1 MSGKIPGSAH
11 LNLSL
16 GGLVI
21 VGGCIGYFRKGS
33 RMSLIA
39 GVSLGSL
46 LLGSGYMIAKTD
58 YVYEGHVLAST
69 TSGIMSI
76 AMGQR
81 YLQTMKFMPS
91 GMVATLGTLAC
102 AYNVM
107 KAMEWAPTAAS
118 KRGMSMERIYLACL
132 IYKIS
137 SYANFSFLQIKIA
150 YSSATSQL
158 TLT

>member
-39 GVSLGSL
+39 GFSLGSL

-76 AMGQR
+76 AMVQR
-81 YLQTMKFMPS
+81 YLQTMKFMPA

-118 KRGMSMERIYLACL
+118 KRGMSMARIYLACL
-132 IYKIS
+132 IHKIHRMLT
-137 SYANFSFLQIKIA
+137 FLFRRLRSHILKQH
-150 YSSATSQL
+150 L
-158 TLT
+158 N